1 MNLLSFFSRRT
12 SAPVARE
19 RLQILLAHE
28 RVVVSGQ
35 PDLVAMLREEI
46 LAVIAKHIS
55 VDQDKVLVKMDRGDA
70 VSTLEVDIEIPTPTG
85 EKISLRA

>member
-1 MNLLSFFSRRT
+1 MNLLSFFNRRT
-12 SAPVARE
+12 TAPVARE

-28 RVVVSGQ
+28 RVIVNGK

-46 LAVIAKHIS
+46 LAVIARHIS

-85 EKISLRA
+85 ERIALRA